1 MNGLLDYNIDE
12 LKDLLA
18 GMGEKPFR
26 AGQIMKWLSM
36 GKPFEEMT
44 DLSKEL
50 RRKLREG
57 YSEGYARTVTVAQS
71 VDGTKKYLFEFEDGS
86 TVESVFM
93 QKNYG
98 NTICVSTQV
107 GCRMGCEF
115 CASCAEGLKRNLS
128 AGEILAQ
135 VTAVNADQG
144 EGRNITNI
152 VLMGMG
158 EPFDNYDQV
167 VKFLRLVNSEAGL
180 HIGMR
185 NISLSTCG
193 LTERIR
199 QFAGENLP
207 VTLSISLHATSDG
220 KRVKIMPSAK
230 QYKIADIL
238 DAANGYFLATGRRI
252 IIEYAVID
260 GFNDGREDVLLLKE
274 ALQGMNCH
282 INLIPLNQNDGLAL
296 KAPEKR
302 RVYAFCDM
310 LAEEGLSATVR
321 KSMGSDIA
329 GACGQLRQQHLD
341 GGNIK

>member
-1 MNGLLDYNIDE
+1 M
-12 LKDLLA
+12 
-18 GMGEKPFR
+18 
-26 AGQIMKWLSM
+26 
-36 GKPFEEMT
+36 
-44 DLSKEL
+44 
-50 RRKLREG
+50 
-57 YSEGYARTVTVAQS
+57 
-71 VDGTKKYLFEFEDGS
+71 
-86 TVESVFM
+86 
-93 QKNYG
+93 
-98 NTICVSTQV
+98 
-107 GCRMGCEF
+107 
-115 CASCAEGLKRNLS
+115 
-128 AGEILAQ
+128 
-135 VTAVNADQG
+135 
-144 EGRNITNI
+144 
-152 VLMGMG
+152 
-158 EPFDNYDQV
+158 
-167 VKFLRLVNSEAGL
+167 
-180 HIGMR
+180 
-185 NISLSTCG
+185 
-193 LTERIR
+193 
-199 QFAGENLP
+199 
-207 VTLSISLHATSDG
+207 TLSISLHAASDG
-220 KRVKIMPSAK
+220 KRVKIMPSVK